1 MTKKY
6 RTMVK
11 KSEYC
16 KCHLAVMSQFLGK
29 LSLSTGLRPDPPCTR
44 LILKFTLSPATMHV
58 YAAQIL
64 AAVTLLVQAL
74 AEVQD
79 TTPAAKNTTACLLP
93 KVVGPCEAAFPKY
106 YYDQNT
112 QACQKF
118 VYGGCKGNDNNFESM
133 EECEKTCWRIKNDV
147 IFIILVSNLQSFD
160 LELFV
165 FHLTEVPEICRMKPD
180 PGLCLA
186 YMNRFAFNLT
196 TMNCENF
203 IYGGCGGNANN
214 FKDEASCLETCT
226 PKTSE

>member
-1 MTKKY
+1 
-6 RTMVK
+6 
-11 KSEYC
+11 
-16 KCHLAVMSQFLGK
+16 
-29 LSLSTGLRPDPPCTR
+29 
-44 LILKFTLSPATMHV
+44 MHV

-133 EECEKTCWRIKNDV
+133 EECEKTCWRIKK
-147 IFIILVSNLQSFD
+147 
-160 LELFV
+160 
-165 FHLTEVPEICRMKPD
+165 VPEICRMKPD